1 MLAEKPS
8 TQVSFSQICPRF
20 AINNLKR
27 NWTLQLGP
35 RGGQRRVWSESGEVA
50 TVLGRRS
57 GGEDHMLTRTRLV
70 AGIGAGRPAVSWG
83 GGDWRR
89 TPQERLLRRV
99 LGRGKIRG
107 DADDSIRS

>member
-57 GGEDHMLTRTRLV
+57 GGGGPHAHPD
-70 AGIGAGRPAVSWG
+70 AIGGRHWG
-83 GGDWRR
+83 GKAGG
-89 TPQERLLRRV
+89 E
-99 LGRGKIRG
+99 LGRRRLAADAAGAVAPASARPGKDKGRCG
-107 DADDSIRS
+107 